1 MADYYE
7 ILGVTQ
13 NASKVE
19 LRSAYRRLAMKYH
32 PDISQSPEASDRFAE
47 ISHAYR
53 VLSTPKLRALYDYG
67 GEQAVAKH
75 LHSNDR
81 EIQTEVMYHKVN
93 QVVDEIIAEQKLQ
106 ERARWRA
113 VLVTV
118 TLFLSSFFAALTK
131 PSIFT
136 SLGLYWRLAAF
147 VFFVYATRHLF
158 LHLRSILEEYTY
170 IPRLLSIVEPAQEPG
185 KPFSRSAAIT
195 FLACGYF
202 GSILIGTTLGIMF
215 ADNKSEPYLDNLYLL
230 NIAVL
235 PPIAVYLLHAW
246 QNIISRLEEMIDF

>member
-13 NASKVE
+13 NASRAE

-32 PDISQSPEASDRFAE
+32 PDISKSPETDRCFAE

-53 VLSTPKLRALYDYG
+53 VLSTPRLRSLYDQG
-67 GEQAVAKH
+67 GERAVRMYS
-75 LHSNDR
+75 SNK
-81 EIQTEVMYHKVN
+81 EFQTEVMRHKVN
-93 QVVDEIIAEQKLQ
+93 RVVDEIIAEQKLQ
-106 ERARWRA
+106 ERTRWQA

-118 TLFLSSFFAALTK
+118 TLFLSSFFAALAK

-136 SLGLYWRLAAF
+136 SLGWYWKLAGF
-147 VFFVYATRHLF
+147 VLFVYATRHLF
-158 LHLRSILEEYTY
+158 MHLKSILEEYTY
-170 IPRLLSIVEPAQEPG
+170 IPSLLSVVEPSQEPS
-185 KPFSRSAAIT
+185 KPFSRSTAII
-195 FLACGYF
+195 FLACGYL
-202 GSILIGTTLGIMF
+202 GSIMLGTTLGVMF
-215 ADNKSEPYLDNLYLL
+215 AGSSEPYLDNLYLL
-230 NIAVL
+230 NISVL

>member
-13 NASKVE
+13 NASRTE

-32 PDISQSPEASDRFAE
+32 PDISQSPEASARFAE

-53 VLSTPKLRALYDYG
+53 VLSTPRLRALYDYG
-67 GEQAVAKH
+67 GERAVAKH
-75 LHSNDR
+75 SRDR
-81 EIQTEVMYHKVN
+81 EAQAEAMRHKVN

-106 ERARWRA
+106 ERARQRA

-118 TLFLSSFFAALTK
+118 TLFLSSFFTALTK

-136 SLGLYWRLAAF
+136 SLSLYWKLAAF
-147 VFFVYATRHLF
+147 ALFVYATRHLF

-195 FLACGYF
+195 FLACGYL

-215 ADNKSEPYLDNLYLL
+215 ADTADKPYLDNLYLL
-230 NIAVL
+230 NVAVL